1 MKDYSLNPE
10 ERKQFIT
17 SYRIKNNEIIVKL
30 ASGENY
36 VIPYNEQNEKKVL
49 SRMEKQ
55 AENTTDIKNK
65 LSKSNGKS
73 RVFLLWSAALFTF
86 LFLPAILLGQ
96 ASVITYLGVSV
107 TLLNIVLYSCG
118 LIFNKLKQRD
128 IAKQKYF
135 LEHRQELNDNVNNN
149 KNMLLGLSK
158 KAKKQI
164 EQAPVERPVFDI
176 NTIDSYSLKDIKTLR
191 DNIQRELAFGF
202 NQEQDQEQSIDNAK
216 EVRSRKIENQ

>member
-107 TLLNIVLYSCG
+107 TLLNIVLYSYD

-176 NTIDSYSLKDIKTLR
+176 NTIDSYSLRDLKTLR